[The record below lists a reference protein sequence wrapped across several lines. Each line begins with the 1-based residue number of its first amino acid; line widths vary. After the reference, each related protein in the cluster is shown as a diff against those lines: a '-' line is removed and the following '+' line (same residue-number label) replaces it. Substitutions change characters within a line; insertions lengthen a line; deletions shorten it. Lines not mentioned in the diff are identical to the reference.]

1 MMTGFRYENNALLG
15 ADVDLDWQNAT
26 NRMLDQMSG
35 DNDPVGRSY
44 WETAESL
51 KVALEHLDK
60 AQDWILEAS
69 AESNGLKGAE
79 CVGDLEDMI
88 SDLINS
94 VKNAKEKMLRGGSNW

>member
-1 MMTGFRYENNALLG
+1 MTGFRYENDTLA
-15 ADVDLDWQNAT
+15 ADVELGWANAT
-26 NRMLDQMSG
+26 DQTSENSEPVSG
-35 DNDPVGRSY
+35 SY